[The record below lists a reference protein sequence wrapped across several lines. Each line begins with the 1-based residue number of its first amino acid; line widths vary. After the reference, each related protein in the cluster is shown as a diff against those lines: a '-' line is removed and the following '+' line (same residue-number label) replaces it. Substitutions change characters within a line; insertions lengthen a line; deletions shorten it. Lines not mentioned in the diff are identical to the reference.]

1 MPENL
6 SNVPLAERVRPKNVE
21 DLVGQQHVMGKEGI
35 LRKALE
41 KGMMFSCV
49 LYGPPGCGKSS
60 IAELIRKHVDAEF
73 FFFSG
78 ALHGANDIKQAMNR
92 AQEMKRYGKQTI
104 IFIDEIHRLNK
115 AQQDLLLSKVEDGTI
130 TLIGATTENPSFE
143 IIPPLLS
150 RCRVIF
156 LKPLSNEELIKI
168 MKRAIIVD
176 EKIASY
182 EINVTDEVFQAIA
195 QMSQGDARFA
205 LNTLEIAIEAARG
218 MNQKIVDFNVLQASS
233 GYKPHG
239 YRKEEHY
246 DFASAF
252 IKSLRGSDPDAALYY
267 MARMIDSGEDP
278 MFIARRMIILASED
292 IGLAD
297 PMALLVATSA
307 AQAVEYVGLPECALN
322 LAQAAIYL
330 AAAPKSNSVYLALE
344 KAKDVAKRST
354 GVQVPL
360 FLRNPVTKLM
370 KNSGYGEEYI
380 YPHETGGFVKRSYMP
395 DELSRIKIYTPKS
408 IGKEENIKKRLEE
421 LWGKEKYSKGEDDE
435 EG

>member
-1 MPENL
+1 
-6 SNVPLAERVRPKNVE
+6 
-21 DLVGQQHVMGKEGI
+21 
-35 LRKALE
+35 
-41 KGMMFSCV
+41 
-49 LYGPPGCGKSS
+49 
-60 IAELIRKHVDAEF
+60 
-73 FFFSG
+73 
-78 ALHGANDIKQAMNR
+78 
-92 AQEMKRYGKQTI
+92 
-104 IFIDEIHRLNK
+104 
-115 AQQDLLLSKVEDGTI
+115 
-130 TLIGATTENPSFE
+130 
-143 IIPPLLS
+143 
-150 RCRVIF
+150 
-156 LKPLSNEELIKI
+156 
-168 MKRAIIVD
+168 
-176 EKIASY
+176 
-182 EINVTDEVFQAIA
+182 
-195 QMSQGDARFA
+195 
-205 LNTLEIAIEAARG
+205 
-218 MNQKIVDFNVLQASS
+218 
-233 GYKPHG
+233 
-239 YRKEEHY
+239 
-246 DFASAF
+246 
-252 IKSLRGSDPDAALYY
+252 
-267 MARMIDSGEDP
+267 MIDSGEDP

>member
-1 MPENL
+1 MFDSQIEEQ
-6 SNVPLAERVRPKNVE
+6 VPLAERVRPKSLD
-21 DLVGQQHVMGKEGI
+21 DLIGQQHVMGKEGV

-41 KGMMFSCV
+41 KGTVFSCI

-60 IAELIRKHVDAEF
+60 IAELIRKYVNAEF
-73 FFFSG
+73 YSFSG
-78 ALHGANDIKQAMNR
+78 ALHGANEIKQAMNR
-92 AQEMKRYGKQTI
+92 AQEMKRYGKQTV

-143 IIPPLLS
+143 VIPPLLS

-168 MKRAIIVD
+168 MKRALVVD
-176 EKIASY
+176 QRVASY
-182 EINVTDEVFQAIA
+182 GVSVTDEVLQAIA
-195 QMSQGDARFA
+195 QLSQGDARFA
-205 LNTLEIAIEAARG
+205 LNTLEIAVETAKTT
-218 MNQKIVDFNVLQASS
+218 NEKVLDLKTLQTSTS
-233 GYKPHG
+233 YKPQG

-267 MARMIDSGEDP
+267 MARMIESGEDP

-292 IGLAD
+292 IGLAE

-307 AQAVEYVGLPECALN
+307 AQAVEYVGLPECILN
-322 LAQAAIYL
+322 LAQAVIYL
-330 AAAPKSNSVYLALE
+330 AAAPKSNSVYLAVE
-344 KAKDVAKRST
+344 KARKIAKESAA
-354 GVQVPL
+354 VQVPL

-370 KNSGYGEEYI
+370 KDSGYGDGYI
-380 YPHETGGFVKRSYMP
+380 YPHEAGGFVKRSYMP
-395 DELSRIKIYTPKS
+395 QELKKIKIYIPKE
-408 IGKEENIKKRLEE
+408 IGKEVNIKKKLEE
-421 LWGKEKYSKGEDDE
+421 LWGKEKYSQE
-435 EG
+435 EEK